1 MRTIVF
7 ITIAVQENLIYN
19 KDNIQKKDGTLMYKV
34 KKFNKISDVIYTKMD
49 EARYTFTE
57 EGEDYDVA
65 LVRSAE
71 LKDIVFPENL
81 LAIARAGAGVN
92 NVPVE
97 RCSEEGIVV
106 FNTPGAN
113 ANAVKELVI
122 CGMLLAGRRIV
133 EGIEWVERQH
143 DEGITGVD
151 KNMEKA
157 KKTMVGQELAGKT
170 LGVIG
175 LGAVGVMVANAAVAL
190 EMDVIGYDPY
200 LSVNA
205 ALKLSR
211 HVRLAKTMEEMYPQ
225 CDFLTLH
232 LPLMDST
239 RGTINA
245 EVIAAMRDGAVLLN
259 FARGPLVDDDAV
271 MEALESGKLSR
282 YVTDFPDDKI
292 VGTKNLIAMPHLG
305 ASTPEAEE
313 NCARM
318 AAAQLDEYLTN
329 GNIVN
334 SVNFPACEMSRTGG
348 YRIAIINRNITNM
361 VGQVT
366 AVLAGEGHNIDHML
380 NRSRGDWAYTLIDV
394 AERPSE
400 ACVHALNA
408 IEGVVRVR
416 IID

>member
-1 MRTIVF
+1 
-7 ITIAVQENLIYN
+7 
-19 KDNIQKKDGTLMYKV
+19 MYKV
-34 KKFNKISDVIYTKMD
+34 KKFNKISDVIYTKMP
-49 EARYTFTE
+49 EERYTFTE
-57 EGEDYDVA
+57 EGEEYDVA

-71 LKDIVFPENL
+71 LKDEVFPENL

-92 NVPVE
+92 NVPID
-97 RCSEEGIVV
+97 RCSEQGIVV

-143 DEGITGVD
+143 DEGIAGVD

-175 LGAVGVMVANAAVAL
+175 LGAVGVMVANAGVAL
-190 EMDVIGYDPY
+190 DMDVVGYDPY

-211 HVRLAKTMEEMYPQ
+211 HVRLAKTMEEIFPQ

-245 EVIAAMRDGAVLLN
+245 DTIAAMPDGAVLLN

-329 GNIVN
+329 GNIIN
-334 SVNFPACEMSRTGG
+334 SVNFPACEMARTGG
-348 YRIAIINRNITNM
+348 YRVAIINRNITNM

-366 AVLAGEGHNIDHML
+366 AILAGEGHNIDHML

-394 AERPSE
+394 AERPSD
-400 ACVHALNA
+400 ACVAALND

-416 IID
+416 VID